1 MGNAQSMIRT
11 SGALDSF
18 VAELGPDIIYEGR
31 YVHLVM
37 NYTNIVLISLKP
49 RIGALSEDR

>member
-18 VAELGPDIIYEGR
+18 VADLGPDIVYEGR
-31 YVHLVM
+31 YVRALHRIRLLAYM
-37 NYTNIVLISLKP
+37 SL
-49 RIGALSEDR
+49 ALGLLAS